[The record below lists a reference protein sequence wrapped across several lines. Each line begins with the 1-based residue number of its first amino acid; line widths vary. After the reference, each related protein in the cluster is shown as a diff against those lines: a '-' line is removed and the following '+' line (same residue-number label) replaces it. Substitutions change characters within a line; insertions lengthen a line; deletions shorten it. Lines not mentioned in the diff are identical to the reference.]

1 VELQAMTYSATW
13 LRLCEA
19 EQVYLARQYESIQ
32 NKEALALDLHKALAE
47 DNFTALR
54 LLAALKPG
62 VELVAPLLP
71 RVLDIALDS
80 NSPDRIG
87 LARTVL
93 VQYKDDPWVRNTI
106 QTLVGNYLPINDE
119 WHYRRLAELYTELR
133 YQEEL
138 TTFLAL
144 CQTSDN
150 AEIKE
155 VGDDFSRL

>member
-1 VELQAMTYSATW
+1 MIYSATW

-19 EQVYLARQYESIQ
+19 EQVYLARQYESMQ
-32 NKEALALDLHKALAE
+32 NKEALALDLQKALAE

-93 VQYKDDPWVRNTI
+93 VHYKDDPWVRNTI
-106 QTLVGNYLPINDE
+106 QMLVGNYLPINDE

-150 AEIKE
+150 AEIRE